1 MLSEAG
7 SFNGRPVEVEAFL
20 PTTTHNRPISTRTPD
35 GFHNDTLATS
45 PPQSLRPSRKPP
57 TAGTF
62 SPFLFWTQA
71 QGTIPF
77 HQATSIAE
85 CLFLC

>member
-7 SFNGRPVEVEAFL
+7 SSNGRPVEVEASL

-35 GFHNDTLATS
+35 GFHNGHPSDLAT
-45 PPQSLRPSRKPP
+45 PIATAKPEAAYSRN
-57 TAGTF
+57 F
-62 SPFLFWTQA
+62 SSFLFWTQA
-71 QGTIPF
+71 QGTIRF

-85 CLFLC
+85 CVFLC